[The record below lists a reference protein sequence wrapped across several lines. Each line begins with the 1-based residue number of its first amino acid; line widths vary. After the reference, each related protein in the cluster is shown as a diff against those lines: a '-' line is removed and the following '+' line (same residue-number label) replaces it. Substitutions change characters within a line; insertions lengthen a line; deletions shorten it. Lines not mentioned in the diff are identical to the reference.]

1 LFEWRDVAAMM
12 VRYKFTEIT
21 NLEEALHDTL
31 LEFNGDLAGCV
42 VAVAANAD
50 ITFKP
55 CQVRSPAQKDLD
67 DEQAAVEVDLPEFLR
82 LLNGMVQIVDGHVT
96 IRRSRADVT
105 VLLDLRVVD
114 SSFAL
119 VETDNPT
126 ILNAFQSRLT
136 GVRCESPKG
145 DGG

>member
-1 LFEWRDVAAMM
+1 VT
-12 VRYKFTEIT
+12 VRYEFTEIT
-21 NLEEALHDTL
+21 NLEKALHDTL

-67 DEQAAVEVDLPEFLR
+67 DEQVAVEVDLPEFLR
-82 LLNGMVQIVDGHVT
+82 LLNGMVQMVEGHVT
-96 IRRSRADVT
+96 IRRSRIDAT
-105 VLLDLRVVD
+105 VLLDLCVVD

-119 VETDNPT
+119 VETDNPA
-126 ILNAFQSRLT
+126 ILQAFESRLT
-136 GVRCESPKG
+136 GVRREPLTG